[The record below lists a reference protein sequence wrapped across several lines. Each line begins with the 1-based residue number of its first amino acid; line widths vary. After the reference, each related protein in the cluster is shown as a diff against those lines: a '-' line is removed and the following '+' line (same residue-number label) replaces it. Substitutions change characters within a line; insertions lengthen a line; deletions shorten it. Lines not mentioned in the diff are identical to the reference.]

1 MITMNQD
8 LTDVIEYIQSI
19 MKSMTRS
26 TYLEVCVCD
35 AHLYV
40 IADRTVMYCID
51 LSGKLD
57 QNILYGYHNL
67 MDNFSAIIPDEY
79 TINKVLAKY
88 RELKGIELNNN
99 KIFENDN
106 LREDQRFEECIEA
119 KATDGA
125 NFYFMNAINNTTP
138 FIPVFSGLPIL
149 NKNDKVKIELYDC
162 GKYNV
167 LVRMIVFKK
176 KLNIPYDLYY
186 KILDVNRPIRVDM
199 KGEFLR

>member
-67 MDNFSAIIPDEY
+67 MDNFSAVIPDEY

-125 NFYFMNAINNTTP
+125 NFYFMNAINTGEKSYKMTEEESV
-138 FIPVFSGLPIL
+138 FISR
-149 NKNDKVKIELYDC
+149 
-162 GKYNV
+162 V
-167 LVRMIVFKK
+167 LEDFKK
-176 KLNIPYDLYY
+176 NNKIIDICNCLFYLVAYYVIYILLNYSKDR
-186 KILDVNRPIRVDM
+186 NH
-199 KGEFLR
+199 